1 MLIAEHAVD
10 ALDTMIEGFRE
21 NLEYGYTDEDLSL
34 YVSAILVLAKL
45 KHELVFDYHADD
57 EFAERH
63 GAYKSW
69 RLSAECYVVEQLTT
83 DDEHG
88 TLSPTAVDVV
98 AKIAAIN
105 PALRTAIKRAYKWR
119 CSKAGISEALSH
131 DNPVSYRAIY
141 DRISSL

>member
-1 MLIAEHAVD
+1 MLLAEHAVD

-21 NLEYGYTDEDLSL
+21 NLEYGYSDEDLSL

-45 KHELVFDYHADD
+45 KHELVFDYNADE

-83 DDEHG
+83 DDEQG
-88 TLSPTAVDVV
+88 TLRPIAVDVV
-98 AKIAAIN
+98 ARIAAIN
-105 PALRTAIKRAYKWR
+105 PMLRTAIKRAYKWR
-119 CSKAGISEALSH
+119 CSKAGISEALSE
-131 DNPVSYRAIY
+131 DNPVSYRAIFE
-141 DRISSL
+141 RISSL

>member
-1 MLIAEHAVD
+1 MFLAEHTVE

-21 NLEYGYTDEDLSL
+21 NREYGYSDEDLSE

-45 KHELVFDYHADD
+45 KHELVFDHSADK

-83 DDEHG
+83 DEELG
-88 TLSPTAVDVV
+88 TLNPTAVDVV
-98 AKIAAIN
+98 ARIAAIN
-105 PALRTAIKRAYKWR
+105 PTLRTAIKRAYKWR
-119 CSKAGISEALSH
+119 CSKAGISEALS
-131 DNPVSYRAIY
+131 DENPVSYRAIY